1 MSIHMRAPLE
11 IGISVV
17 DVERAAAFY
26 ESVLGFKRI
35 SEATLTAERAE
46 LAGFGPVSFRM
57 VRMQTNYGERIKLL
71 QTEPQAARPAPGSI
85 LGTAGISYLTFVVA
99 DLDAAMQRLVAAGA
113 RFMSAAPVQT
123 RPGTRLAFFR
133 DSEGNPLEL
142 VQYDDLA
149 AYRPDL
155 PPRGS

>member
-1 MSIHMRAPLE
+1 MKAPLE
-11 IGISVV
+11 VGICVV

-26 ESVLGFKRI
+26 EKALGFARI
-35 SEATLTAERAE
+35 SEATLAADRAT

-71 QTEPQAARPAPGSI
+71 EPSPRPTQVGRGAMLARE
-85 LGTAGISYLTFVVA
+85 GISYLTFVIA
-99 DLDAAMQRLVAAGA
+99 DLDAALQRLAQAGA
-113 RFMSAAPVQT
+113 QMITNGSVQT

-133 DSEGNPLEL
+133 DSEGNVLEL

-149 AYRPDL
+149 AYRPDIKH
-155 PPRGS
+155 